1 MELKKRRILF
11 SVLKATGIGI
21 GFVIIVLLSA
31 FCTVLGFENSDCD
44 NLDGIEKREFSCY
57 RGELE
62 IRGTVFLPKEKSDL
76 PIAIVSHEFMT
87 NRLFAYPYALELARC
102 GYAAF
107 CFDFC
112 GGGILCGSQGDSR
125 DMSVM
130 TEKEDLKAVITFA
143 KEQTYTNDAP
153 ILLMGCSQGGLVS
166 ALTAAEM
173 GNEVGGLILQ
183 YPALQIP
190 DAARKGEMLWMKF
203 DPDNIPEQM
212 WSGPMRIGNRYVTD
226 VIDVDILPTITQY
239 TGNVLIIHGDK
250 DTLVNIAGSEK
261 AKEAYLAAGAD
272 VRMEIIEGGNHI
284 FLKPKHINTAKS
296 FVAEFA
302 KECIFVGSLYVQKSA
317 ETMLEKN
324 PRTHLSQIKSA
335 YAYCH
340 FMCQHY
346 GNAAVI
352 HGCDLFLVQVECNH

>member
-1 MELKKRRILF
+1 MELKKRRIIF
-11 SVLKATGIGI
+11 SVLKVIGISI

-31 FCTVLGFENSDCD
+31 FCTVVGFENSNCD
-44 NLDGIEKREFSCY
+44 DLDGIEKREFSCC

-87 NRLFAYPYALELARC
+87 NRLFAYPYASELARC

-112 GGGILCGSQGDSR
+112 GGGILCGSEGDSR

-130 TEKEDLKAVITFA
+130 TEKEDLKAVIAFA

-166 ALTAAEM
+166 AFVAAEM
-173 GNEVGGLILQ
+173 GDEVGGLILQ
-183 YPALQIP
+183 YPALLIP

-212 WSGPMRIGNRYVTD
+212 WSGPMRIGKRYVTD
-226 VIDVDILPTITQY
+226 VIDVET
-239 TGNVLIIHGDK
+239 IHGDK

-272 VRMEIIEGGNHI
+272 VR
-284 FLKPKHINTAKS
+284 
-296 FVAEFA
+296 
-302 KECIFVGSLYVQKSA
+302 
-317 ETMLEKN
+317 
-324 PRTHLSQIKSA
+324 LS
-335 YAYCH
+335 
-340 FMCQHY
+340 
-346 GNAAVI
+346 V
-352 HGCDLFLVQVECNH
+352 